1 MCKVSQ
7 GCVFAWLRFW
17 PTLCVCGAVGD
28 FGFRDFGIGQE
39 NSVRPSAVHRP
50 IGRLCI
56 WLTLL
61 LCLITTRTFTYWFLA
76 NLSNPLRCP
85 SNPFLPIAGLSAR
98 LCCFN
103 VVQVQLTAGG
113 RWVALTGMGGMGGV
127 GWLRWMG
134 RWVRLTVK

>member
-61 LCLITTRTFTYWFLA
+61 LCLITTRTFTYWFFGQLEQSFKMPVQPFFTHRWFICSPLLFQCGSSSAHRRGSVGGIDRNGWHGWRGLA
-76 NLSNPLRCP
+76 AMDGS
-85 SNPFLPIAGLSAR
+85 
-98 LCCFN
+98 
-103 VVQVQLTAGG
+103 
-113 RWVALTGMGGMGGV
+113 V
-127 GWLRWMG
+127 GQAYG
-134 RWVRLTVK
+134 